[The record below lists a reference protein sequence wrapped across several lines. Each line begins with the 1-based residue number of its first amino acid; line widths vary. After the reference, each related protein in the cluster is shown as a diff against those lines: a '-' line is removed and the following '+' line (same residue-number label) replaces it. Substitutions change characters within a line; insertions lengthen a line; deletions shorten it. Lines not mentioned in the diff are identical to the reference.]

1 MRRGLESGNECCAA
15 EIALQAA
22 NIFGGD
28 DNNLIASVD
37 RDVLRPFRVHA
48 PHKLAEPGFCILQK
62 PAAGPGIARP
72 PARFES
78 LRGLRFRQSG
88 HSELD

>member
-22 NIFGGD
+22 KIFGGD
-28 DNNLIASVD
+28 DNNLIAFVD
-37 RDVLRPFRVHA
+37 RDVLWPFRVHG
-48 PHKLAEPGFCILQK
+48 PDKLAGPGFCILQK

-78 LRGLRFRQSG
+78 LRCLRFRQSG